1 MILYAKHLAMN
12 SLDSMIEPVQNISTF
27 VDVDNNCT
35 AFDKTTGELCGETE
49 SLKIIDEFQKLYET
63 RIENVDRELENEF
76 DQVCMKLEISR
87 EWIRNLREQNVMLVK
102 TVEDLE
108 QAASDRVKLLEQKL
122 KQSSM
127 ILSENMINSNH
138 TEKTIHTLSNRVSN
152 LEKDDTCMRQKLE
165 FLQSDI
171 RGLIELIR
179 RATQEN
185 HWSLDGIKF
194 FEIQPSDIPIPNDC
208 TCRQEETNYKRMQ
221 SLELQIEHFQENE
234 KMMVAYQRELEDKLA
249 NLNKKLETK
258 EDTIKQYVGQ
268 LQNFSNNLKKR
279 AKFADRIASNSF
291 ASDQQTFDETHAMAN
306 VDANA
311 CQETPIISYLTKVK
325 SLMEQ
330 EKDDLFKLK
339 VELERTV
346 EKLCCEKDLE
356 YVLVKNVNCINEMYS
371 KKGESIEIVKS
382 IILKMENNN
391 SLCIDSANLFP
402 STDANQ
408 QFKLMDI
415 FRACA
420 IEAQATTEDIKDEM
434 GIIASTFESR
444 HEKYVD
450 LNKEVMN
457 VQNHLIQ
464 NREKLAEA
472 INRLR
477 LQEEERLRHNERI
490 NSRKI
495 NLKDIKNRLNHAQSR
510 LSLRI
515 NDMQNN
521 LEENIVSNYTEM
533 CICNDLFR
541 SAVEEVEQ
549 TSSTLQLFHAQ
560 GCCIASDL
568 EDLKTQLCDVD
579 SSIKLLQQK
588 IEEALLEHD
597 IVETTL
603 HQKEQRLEKLEEEVD
618 TIHSKIQDIAE
629 TSVFSK
635 DQTSESNIAES
646 HLCTQIL
653 NEIPRIK
660 QDLHRLRKQQD
671 ELKHRIS
678 QKLQYTECDEKTCL
692 WKCRVTDL
700 QDQVKILQ
708 HEAKCNQEANQFLR
722 NSMMCVEE
730 ELHVTQA
737 KAENYRRSNSMD
749 NMELKKKIIEFENT
763 LKLQGDIECTLRQR
777 LNDNEVELKK
787 SKELLNSSHIEH
799 TIEETLLRCGC
810 NQFRHD
816 TMTVDQLFKTL
827 QNTMA
832 STKTGLQELKE
843 ELKKLICEDSSNVCP
858 SVKSLM
864 SLLDKLQQY
873 EEELDG
879 CSPKIEELQN
889 ALYSKDKLLENKDE
903 IIKIQ
908 KDSIVM
914 VQAELKELH
923 QKSQE
928 KIDNQ
933 DHIISG
939 YEKEKK
945 ELLKQNEL
953 QIQTIGHL
961 QNAVVEAKK
970 SIDQMGHRTMS
981 DVSEQWSTISPSTYS
996 HGNVHD
1002 V

>member
-1 MILYAKHLAMN
+1 MN

-27 VDVDNNCT
+27 VDGDNNCT
-35 AFDKTTGELCGETE
+35 ALDKTTGELCGETE

-63 RIENVDRELENEF
+63 RIENVDRELKNEF

-87 EWIRNLREQNVMLVK
+87 EWIRNLREQNVMLVR

-108 QAASDRVKLLEQKL
+108 HAASDRVKLLEQKL
-122 KQSSM
+122 NHSSM
-127 ILSENMINSNH
+127 ILSENMTNSNH
-138 TEKTIHTLSNRVSN
+138 TEKTIHTLSNRVTN
-152 LEKDDTCMRQKLE
+152 LEKDEICMRQKLE

-185 HWSLDGIKF
+185 CWSLDGIKF

-208 TCRQEETNYKRMQ
+208 TCGQEETSHKRMQ
-221 SLELQIEHFQENE
+221 CLELQIEHFQENE
-234 KMMVAYQRELEDKLA
+234 KMLVAYQRELEDKLA

-291 ASDQQTFDETHAMAN
+291 ASDQQTFDETHATAN

-330 EKDDLFKLK
+330 EKDDLYKLK

-346 EKLCCEKDLE
+346 EKLCCEKDPK
-356 YVLVKNVNCINEMYS
+356 YVLVKNVNCMNQMHS
-371 KKGESIEIVKS
+371 KKEESIEIVKS

-391 SLCIDSANLFP
+391 SLCTDSANIFP
-402 STDANQ
+402 STDANH

-434 GIIASTFESR
+434 GIIASTFKSR

-464 NREKLAEA
+464 GREKLAEA

-477 LQEEERLRHNERI
+477 LQEEGRLRCNERI
-490 NSRKI
+490 NTRKI

-510 LSLRI
+510 LSLRM

-521 LEENIVSNYTEM
+521 LEENAVSNYTEM
-533 CICNDLFR
+533 YICNDLLC
-541 SAVEEVEQ
+541 SAVEEVEH
-549 TSSTLQLFHAQ
+549 TSSTLQLFHNQ

-568 EDLKTQLCDVD
+568 EDLKSQLCDVD

-603 HQKEQRLEKLEEEVD
+603 HQKEQRLEKLEDEVD
-618 TIHSKIQDIAE
+618 RIHSEIQDIAE
-629 TSVFSK
+629 TSVSPK
-635 DQTSESNIAES
+635 DQICESNIAES
-646 HLCTQIL
+646 HLCAQIS

-660 QDLHRLRKQQD
+660 QDLHRLRKQHD

-692 WKCRVTDL
+692 WRCRVSDL

-708 HEAKCNQEANQFLR
+708 HEAKCNQEANKFLR

-730 ELHVTQA
+730 ELHVAQA
-737 KAENYRRSNSMD
+737 KAENYRRSTSMD
-749 NMELKKKIIEFENT
+749 NIELKKKIIEFENT
-763 LKLQGDIECTLRQR
+763 LKLQGEIECTLRQ
-777 LNDNEVELKK
+777 LLSDNEIELKK

-799 TIEETLLRCGC
+799 TIEETQLRCGC

-816 TMTVDQLFKTL
+816 TMTVEFKTL

-843 ELKKLICEDSSNVCP
+843 ELKKLICEDPSNVCP

-873 EEELDG
+873 EDELDG
-879 CSPKIEELQN
+879 CSQKLEELQN
-889 ALYSKDKLLENKDE
+889 ALYSKDQLLENKDE

-933 DHIISG
+933 DRIISG

-945 ELLKQNEL
+945 ELLRQNEL

-970 SIDQMGHRTMS
+970 CIDQMEHRTMS

>member
-1 MILYAKHLAMN
+1 MN
-12 SLDSMIEPVQNISTF
+12 SLDSMNEPVQSISTF
-27 VDVDNNCT
+27 VDGDNNCA
-35 AFDKTTGELCGETE
+35 AFDRTTGELCGETE

-122 KQSSM
+122 QQSSV
-127 ILSENMINSNH
+127 ILSENMTNSDH

-152 LEKDDTCMRQKLE
+152 LEKDEKCMRQKLE

-171 RGLIELIR
+171 RGLIEYIR

-208 TCRQEETNYKRMQ
+208 TCGQEETNQRRTQ

-249 NLNKKLETK
+249 DLNKKLETK
-258 EDTIKQYVGQ
+258 EDTIKQYFGQ
-268 LQNFSNNLKKR
+268 LQNFTNNLKKR
-279 AKFADRIASNSF
+279 AKFADRIACDSF
-291 ASDQQTFDETHAMAN
+291 ASDRQTLDETHAAAS
-306 VDANA
+306 VDANP

-330 EKDDLFKLK
+330 EKDELFKLK

-346 EKLCCEKDLE
+346 EKFCCEKDPE
-356 YVLVKNVNCINEMYS
+356 YALVKNLNCMNQMYS

-391 SLCIDSANLFP
+391 SLCTDGANLFP

-408 QFKLMDI
+408 QFVLMDV

-434 GIIASTFESR
+434 GIIASTFKSR

-450 LNKEVMN
+450 LSKAVVN

-477 LQEEERLRHNERI
+477 LQEEERLRHNESI

-495 NLKDIKNRLNHAQSR
+495 NLKDIKNRLNHAESR
-510 LSLRI
+510 LSLRV

-521 LEENIVSNYTEM
+521 LEENVVSNYTEI
-533 CICNDLFR
+533 CICNDLLR

-549 TSSTLQLFHAQ
+549 TSCTLQLFHTQ

-629 TSVFSK
+629 TSLSTK
-635 DQTSESNIAES
+635 DQISESNIAES
-646 HLCTQIL
+646 HLCTQIS

-671 ELKHRIS
+671 ELKHKIS
-678 QKLQYTECDEKTCL
+678 HKLQYTECDERTCL

-708 HEAKCNQEANQFLR
+708 HEAKCNQEANKFLR

-730 ELHVTQA
+730 ELRAAEA
-737 KAENYRRSNSMD
+737 KAENYRRSNSTD
-749 NMELKKKIIEFENT
+749 NIELKKRIIEFENT
-763 LKLQGDIECTLRQR
+763 LKLQGEIECTLRQR
-777 LNDNEVELKK
+777 LNDNEVELKR

-843 ELKKLICEDSSNVCP
+843 ELKELICEDPSNACP

-864 SLLDKLQQY
+864 SLLDKLQRY
-873 EEELDG
+873 EDELDG
-879 CSPKIEELQN
+879 CSQNIEELQN

-945 ELLKQNEL
+945 ELLRQNEL

-970 SIDQMGHRTMS
+970 CMDQMGHRAMS